1 MDDYPVTKEMVD
13 ESVSRGWIR
22 VIFLVPETDSEA
34 GYSIDMHLPTVPPQ
48 GTRFA
53 VGYTAY
59 TVGSPLWVVSE
70 GVFSPWLLQVQVPL
84 ERVAQS

>member
-13 ESVSRGWIR
+13 ESVSHGLIR
-22 VIFLVPETDSEA
+22 VIFLVPETDFEA
-34 GYSIDMHLPTVPPQ
+34 GYSIDMYLPTVPPQ

-53 VGYTAY
+53 VGYNAY

-70 GVFSPWLLQVQVPL
+70 GAFVPWTLQVQVPL
-84 ERVAQS
+84 ERVS